1 MDMQSDMC
9 DGDMFRRGILGLTIT
24 IHPPLQ
30 CPFGNKSAQ
39 GKSRNRVY
47 RRNLRGEGERSRKE

>member
-9 DGDMFRRGILGLTIT
+9 DGDMFRRRIFGLTIT

-30 CPFGNKSAQ
+30 WPFGNESAQ
-39 GKSRNRVY
+39 GEKAEI
-47 RRNLRGEGERSRKE
+47 GFTERI